1 MKRARLIL
9 GVLAGVILL
18 ASSVAHTWLG
28 WKSLAER
35 LARTNVPPDLQ
46 TSLHLG
52 WAFGGAAMVILGF
65 VTVTTFVDRLR
76 GGRAPLSHVIAI
88 AVVYMAFGAW
98 AIAESGGNLFFLGVF
113 VIPGALLGI
122 AANGQDR

>member
-9 GVLAGVILL
+9 GIIAGIMLL

-28 WKSLAER
+28 WKSLAGR
-35 LARTNVPPDLQ
+35 LARTNAPPDLVA
-46 TSLHLG
+46 SLHIG
-52 WAFGGAAMVILGF
+52 WAFGGACMVILGF
-65 VTVTTFVDRLR
+65 IVVTTFLDRLR
-76 GGRAPLSHVIAI
+76 GGKGPLSHAIAI

-98 AIAESGGNLFFLGVF
+98 AIAASGGDLFFLGVF